1 MKNYDILNL
10 QHLGVLAITANDLDA
25 AHAYKVIGFKR
36 AVKKA
41 FDNIVEAEKEIL
53 KEVKIEDPQAF
64 DKERDELK
72 KSGSNPER
80 LAELDKT
87 FDRYNELRKKLYEE
101 EVTLDCKTMPYEQ
114 FHILQKEN
122 KGMNPKVL
130 NILEEQL
137 EGVLW
142 AAPEE
147 KE

>member
-1 MKNYDILNL
+1 MKNIDILNL
-10 QHLGVLAITANDLDA
+10 QHFGVLAITANDLDA

-72 KSGSNPER
+72 KSGSNPKR

-101 EVTLDCKTMPYEQ
+101 DAKLDCKTMPYEQ
-114 FHILQKEN
+114 FHVLQHEN
-122 KGMNPKVL
+122 KGMKPQTL
-130 NILEEQL
+130 NIFEEVL

-142 AAPEE
+142 AAQEE
-147 KE
+147 TE